1 MPFLN
6 VLKKKCAKNVQKMN
20 YANKKVS
27 VLNVNNAKFLER
39 KVTNILEFGKMKMQF
54 HFEKYCVST

>member
-1 MPFLN
+1 M
-6 VLKKKCAKNVQKMN
+6 CSRKNVQKMN

-39 KVTNILEFGKMKMQF
+39 KVTNILEFGKN
-54 HFEKYCVST
+54 ENAVSF